1 MDTLH
6 PYFHISAEPHIWLL
20 QLAGIA
26 LLTLLASSLL
36 VRVLRRLAR
45 ADDARRSLWRGAL
58 LHAGGP
64 ALAMLIWVAG
74 LTAVASL
81 LQGVAP
87 GKLWAYWPAIQRV
100 LVLLAGA
107 LFVSRLIARLER
119 DLADP
124 AMTARPMDPESALAL
139 GKLLQ
144 VCVAA
149 LAALMVLETLGFS
162 IRGVLAFGGVG
173 GIAIGFAAKDLLANF
188 FGGLGIFI
196 DKPFSVGNWV
206 RSPNQNIEGT
216 VEDIGWRLTRIRTF
230 EDRPIYIPNALFS
243 TIVVENVSRMGHF
256 RIKQTLGLRYDDRER
271 LPAICADIR
280 TMLQQH
286 PEIAQDKTLVVRLT
300 DYGAST
306 LDVMLYCYARTT
318 VWADYLAVQE
328 DVLLRVGQIVAAHG
342 ADFAFPTQT
351 VHNLEDSSSP
361 PPPRRMP
368 SARPGVAAAPVATA
382 SGPAA

>member
-6 PYFHISAEPHIWLL
+6 LYFQISPEPHIWLL

-26 LLTLLASSLL
+26 LLTLLASGVL
-36 VRVLRRLAR
+36 VRMLRRLAS

-58 LHAGGP
+58 LHACGP
-64 ALAMLIWVAG
+64 ALALLIWVAG
-74 LTAVASL
+74 LSASASL
-81 LQGVAP
+81 LHGVVP
-87 GKLWAYWPAIQRV
+87 GGLWSYWPALQRV
-100 LVLLAGA
+100 LVLLSGA
-107 LFVSRLIARLER
+107 LFLSRLIARLER

-149 LAALMVLETLGFS
+149 LTALMVLETLGFS

-188 FGGLGIFI
+188 FGGLTIFM

-243 TIVVENVSRMGHF
+243 TIVVENVSRMQHF

-271 LPAICADIR
+271 LPDVCAGIR
-280 TMLQQH
+280 AMLQQH
-286 PEIAQDKTLVVRLT
+286 PGIAQDKTLVVRMT

-318 VWADYLAVQE
+318 VWSTYLEVQE

-351 VHNLEDSSSP
+351 VHNLEDGGP
-361 PPPRRMP
+361 PPVRRTP
-368 SARPGVAAAPVATA
+368 LAAVAPPAP
-382 SGPAA
+382 